1 MGDGPLVDAYETAE
15 RSSAPPVD
23 PVTGA
28 ALRFLA
34 AAIGARSVVE
44 VGTGCGVSG
53 VWLLRGMAPDAI
65 LTSVDTDAEY
75 QAYART
81 VFAGEGF
88 GTGRARLIRGRALEV
103 LPRLT
108 DGGYDLVFVDADRE
122 SHPEYL
128 AEAQRLLRPGGV
140 VVFHGALA
148 ASSEPDGPLRAPDP
162 AETAVREVV
171 RRVRED
177 DAFVPLMMPVGEG
190 LLAAIRP

>member
-1 MGDGPLVDAYETAE
+1 MGDGPLVDAYETAK

-23 PVTGA
+23 AVTGA

-81 VFAGEGF
+81 VFAGEAF
-88 GTGRARLIRGRALEV
+88 GAGRARLIRGRALEV

-122 SHPEYL
+122 SYPEYL

-171 RRVRED
+171 QRVRED
-177 DAFVPLMMPVGEG
+177 GAFVPLLMPVGEG

>member
-1 MGDGPLVDAYETAE
+1 MGDGPLADAYAVAS

-23 PVTGA
+23 PITGA

-34 AAIGARSVVE
+34 AAIGARSAVE

-53 VWLLRGMAPDAI
+53 VWLLRGMVPDSI
-65 LTSVDTDAEY
+65 LTTVDTDAEY
-75 QAYART
+75 QNHARA
-81 VFAGEGF
+81 VFGGEGF

-122 SHPEYL
+122 AYL
-128 AEAQRLLRPGGV
+128 HYLDEARRLLRPGGV
-140 VVFHGALA
+140 MVFHGSLT
-148 ASSEPDGPLRAPDP
+148 ASAEPDGPLRVPDP
-162 AETAVREVV
+162 AETVARELVQ
-171 RRVRED
+171 RVRED
-177 DAFVPLMMPVGEG
+177 GALVPLLMPVGEG